1 MTNVNEKAV
10 PSATTTWEIKL
21 STSFSCQFLLYLL
34 SYFTFFS
41 SGMATNSN
49 DTSSVPQKAADAVFV
64 PTQEH
69 GFNNKVQGK
78 MIPDL
83 EMSLHTFRCVLFT
96 VF

>member
-1 MTNVNEKAV
+1 
-10 PSATTTWEIKL
+10 
-21 STSFSCQFLLYLL
+21 
-34 SYFTFFS
+34 
-41 SGMATNSN
+41 MATNSN

>member
-1 MTNVNEKAV
+1 MRKQFRLQPPRGKLNCQQVSAVN
-10 PSATTTWEIKL
+10 SYFT
-21 STSFSCQFLLYLL
+21 CLL